1 MKNALLR
8 FTKAA
13 LISISIILAGCAS
26 TGPVASITNTALEL
40 TGLKVPE
47 VPKAPEIPD
56 WQRPPRSVSL
66 RIHAG
71 ENLNTTPNNEPH
83 ALIVKIYKLRQ
94 NSNFQQLP
102 YEVFLNSQKE
112 KEMLATDLI
121 EVKEVTLIPGQKF
134 QVDEKVTREA
144 YFIGVVGL
152 YRAAALN
159 RWRLSFASE
168 NVEKTGITIGAHGC
182 ALTVG
187 AGQVIETTNFNPKFL
202 NETRCQ

>member
-1 MKNALLR
+1 MKSTSR
-8 FTKAA
+8 QAA
-13 LISISIILAGCAS
+13 RAILIFISAMLVACAS
-26 TGPVASITNTALEL
+26 TGPVASIANTALEL

-47 VPKAPEIPD
+47 APKTPEIPD
-56 WQRPPRSVSL
+56 WQRPARNVSL

-71 ENLNTTPNNEPH
+71 ENLNATPNNEPH

-94 NSNFQQLP
+94 NSNFQRLP
-102 YEVFLNSQKE
+102 YDVFLNPQKE

-121 EVKEVTLIPGQKF
+121 EVKEVTLIPGQKY

-152 YRAAALN
+152 YRAPALN

>member
-1 MKNALLR
+1 MKDTSR
-8 FTKAA
+8 QAA
-13 LISISIILAGCAS
+13 RAILIFISAMLVACAS
-26 TGPVASITNTALEL
+26 TGPVASIANTALEL

-47 VPKAPEIPD
+47 APKAPEIPD
-56 WQRPPRSVSL
+56 WQRPARNVSL

-94 NSNFQQLP
+94 NSNFQRLP
-102 YEVFLNSQKE
+102 YDVFLNPQKE

-121 EVKEVTLIPGQKF
+121 EVKEITLIPGQKY

-152 YRAAALN
+152 YRAPALN

>member
-1 MKNALLR
+1 M
-8 FTKAA
+8 
-13 LISISIILAGCAS
+13 
-26 TGPVASITNTALEL
+26 
-40 TGLKVPE
+40 
-47 VPKAPEIPD
+47 
-56 WQRPPRSVSL
+56 
-66 RIHAG
+66 
-71 ENLNTTPNNEPH
+71 
-83 ALIVKIYKLRQ
+83 
-94 NSNFQQLP
+94 
-102 YEVFLNSQKE
+102 NSQKE

-152 YRAAALN
+152 YRAPALN
-159 RWRLSFASE
+159 RWRLSFAAE

-187 AGQVIETTNFNPKFL
+187 AGQVIETANFNPKFL